1 MEGYGNPGSFDKEE
15 AIKKNNPD
23 IANGPTPPPV
33 NGNTGN
39 TNGDFGTGNFGNGY
53 PYGYPYGATITSDY
67 GYNYSAAEI
76 NDSGYSYNGVNTG
89 SPGYAGDAAGSG
101 SLGYSNSTEHSDELK
116 APDSSEGHESSD
128 NPGSSIH
135 SGGSD
140 SYGNLS
146 TSSSSGSSADYGS
159 YDNSNSYGS
168 SGISDP
174 FGNSSNPGG
183 SESFGNPG
191 NSGSSESF
199 RNPGNSG
206 SSGSSTGSESSGNS
220 AGSDETAPENS
231 LKHMVDI
238 MKAALPHLNGQT
250 QESASLIIK
259 TSELMDSLR
268 TVGSNE
274 HVSALGFDLQNIDLE
289 ALLNSI
295 RNVCYASERKII
307 DNILNL
313 LRMKNMFETYSVLSS
328 MMASQPGTGENPE
341 SNKDD
346 PGGNGTGFNQN
357 MMEILSTMLT
367 PEQKSTFD
375 NISMMFNMMPNGG
388 NYE

>member
-15 AIKKNNPD
+15 AIKKINPD
-23 IANGPTPPPV
+23 IANGPAPPPV

-89 SPGYAGDAAGSG
+89 SSGYAGDSAGSG
-101 SLGYSNSTEHSDELK
+101 SFGNSNSTEHSDEVK
-116 APDSSEGHESSD
+116 APDSSEGRESSG

-135 SGGSD
+135 SGGSE
-140 SYGNLS
+140 SFGNLS
-146 TSSSSGSSADYGS
+146 TSSSTGSSVDYGS
-159 YDNSNSYGS
+159 YDNSSSSGS
-168 SGISDP
+168 SGIPGPS
-174 FGNSSNPGG
+174 GNSSSPGG
-183 SESFGNPG
+183 YDSFGNPG
-191 NSGSSESF
+191 D
-199 RNPGNSG
+199 SG
-206 SSGSSTGSESSGNS
+206 SSGNSAGSGSSGTS

-295 RNVCYASERKII
+295 RTVCYASERKII
-307 DNILNL
+307 DNILNI
-313 LRMKNMFETYSVLSS
+313 LRMKNMYETYSALSS
-328 MMASQPGTGENPE
+328 MMASQPGTGETPE

-346 PGGNGTGFNQN
+346 SGGNGTGFNQN

>member
-116 APDSSEGHESSD
+116 APESSGGHESSD

-146 TSSSSGSSADYGS
+146 TSSSPGSSVDYGS
-159 YDNSNSYGS
+159 YD
-168 SGISDP
+168 
-174 FGNSSNPGG
+174 NSSNPGG

-191 NSGSSESF
+191 NSGSS
-199 RNPGNSG
+199 G
-206 SSGSSTGSESSGNS
+206 SSIDSDSSGNS

-295 RNVCYASERKII
+295 RNVCYASERQII

-313 LRMKNMFETYSVLSS
+313 LRMKNMFETYSALSS

-357 MMEILSTMLT
+357 MMDILSTMLT

>member
-1 MEGYGNPGSFDKEE
+1 MEGYGNSGSFDKEE

-23 IANGPTPPPV
+23 IANGPAPPPV

-89 SPGYAGDAAGSG
+89 SPGYAGDAADSG
-101 SLGYSNSTEHSDELK
+101 SFGYSNSTEHSEELK

-140 SYGNLS
+140 SYGNPGN
-146 TSSSSGSSADYGS
+146 SGSLGNSVDYGS
-159 YDNSNSYGS
+159 YDNSS
-168 SGISDP
+168 S
-174 FGNSSNPGG
+174 
-183 SESFGNPG
+183 
-191 NSGSSESF
+191 SGSS
-199 RNPGNSG
+199 GNSG
-206 SSGSSTGSESSGNS
+206 SSGTS

-313 LRMKNMFETYSVLSS
+313 LRMKNMFETYSALSS
-328 MMASQPGTGENPE
+328 MMAAQPDTGESPE

>member
-146 TSSSSGSSADYGS
+146 TSSSPGSSVDYGS

-183 SESFGNPG
+183 SESFGNTG
-191 NSGSSESF
+191 NSGSF
-199 RNPGNSG
+199 
-206 SSGSSTGSESSGNS
+206 GSSTGSESSGNF